1 MKAKFVQNLDE
12 YTIYKNTVDPINF
25 LRTLSTL
32 MVFGLHTY
40 VFSSQRGFCYDN
52 RTWFLQTPAW
62 GGVWIFLLI
71 SGYLSGK
78 GFYMKK
84 YQMNFKG
91 ICSYYWGRFFKVALP
106 TLIYIY
112 MCCVLIQPDFIK
124 NNPIFISK
132 ILTLSYDGNPSFD
145 AIGSTWYVSTLM
157 GLYLVAPFL
166 FLCLQFLAD
175 KIKEYKYKNLL
186 WIILLIIIAS
196 LGLIARLYLLNQGV
210 DWSSRVY
217 VPFYMNLDIFIC
229 GMLLNFL
236 CDTVSNKLNNIP
248 NKIFCVILILCF
260 VIFNTY
266 ILYRKNNLLSV
277 YSTKLLHH
285 FL

>member
-25 LRTLSTL
+25 LRTLGTL

-62 GGVWIFLLI
+62 GGVWIFLFI

-145 AIGSTWYVSTLM
+145 AIGGTWYVSTLM

-217 VPFYMNLDIFIC
+217 VPFI
-229 GMLLNFL
+229 
-236 CDTVSNKLNNIP
+236 
-248 NKIFCVILILCF
+248 
-260 VIFNTY
+260 
-266 ILYRKNNLLSV
+266 
-277 YSTKLLHH
+277 
-285 FL
+285 